1 MDWHGGGTDAV
12 GGYAFLSSRII
23 QSENLATPEAR
34 SALTDAI
41 VAAGDGQFHQV
52 GSKGVQ
58 EGDPNGE
65 TSVTPAWR
73 KAVSHFVSGAFPT
86 GFTKE

>member
-41 VAAGDGQFHQV
+41 VAAGDG
-52 GSKGVQ
+52 
-58 EGDPNGE
+58 
-65 TSVTPAWR
+65 
-73 KAVSHFVSGAFPT
+73 
-86 GFTKE
+86 